1 VLARPLESYDA
12 SRPLPLRA
20 PGKWGGTIS
29 QQEAHL
35 WRELY
40 RVLFDRNVAGIVLTN
55 VDGCIVDCNETC
67 ARIFGFESRDDMLEH
82 SAWDLYFDR
91 ADREQL
97 LERFRKQRDCP
108 SEEVCL
114 RHSNGMPVW
123 VLATRSVVSLAYGHP
138 ELLQGTVIDITA
150 QKKAQASLGRIKEVT
165 SPASRPERANSET
178 ADLSQ
183 RLSTLLQRASQALQP
198 DNLLRLNRPEIQ
210 EFVLVLEEMKMLMS
224 ELEVLR
230 LFRK

>member
-1 VLARPLESYDA
+1 LE
-12 SRPLPLRA
+12 
-20 PGKWGGTIS
+20 WGGTIKS

-35 WRELY
+35 WRERY
-40 RVLFDRNVAGIVLTN
+40 RALFDRNVAGVILTD
-55 VDGCIVDCNETC
+55 VEGCIVDCNEPC
-67 ARIFGFESRDDMLEH
+67 VRIFGFESRDDMLAH
-82 SAWDLYFDR
+82 SAWDFYFDR

-97 LERFRKQRDCP
+97 LERLRGQRYCP
-108 SEEVCL
+108 AEEVCL

-138 ELLQGTVIDITA
+138 ELLQGTLIDITA
-150 QKKAQASLGRIKEVT
+150 QKKAQSSLVGIKDAP
-165 SPASRPERANSET
+165 SSASRPEREKVET
-178 ADLSQ
+178 AALSQ
-183 RLSTLLQRASQALQP
+183 RLAVLLQRASQAIQP
-198 DNLLRLNRPEIQ
+198 EKLFQTGRPEIQ